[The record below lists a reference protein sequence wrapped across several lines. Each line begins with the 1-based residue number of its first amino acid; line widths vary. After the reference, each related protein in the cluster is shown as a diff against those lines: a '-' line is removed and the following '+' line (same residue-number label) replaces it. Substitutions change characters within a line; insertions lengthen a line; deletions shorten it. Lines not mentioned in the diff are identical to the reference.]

1 MKSFFGV
8 TGLVIVL
15 TGCASVRAEEPRV
28 LPAELVAGVG
38 VLNVFNDSADAQLMG
53 TLEYRFDEIDWSIR
67 PWVGLAKS
75 ERGTHFASA
84 GLLYTYRTANGLR
97 LSAGWAPTYYDR
109 GSGQNLGS
117 DLQFLSFGEIGY
129 VLKNRQI
136 VGVRFGHLSNG
147 GFSKPNP
154 GIETLELTYSLPLGR

>member
-1 MKSFFGV
+1 MKLFFGV
-8 TGLVIVL
+8 AGLAIVL
-15 TGCASVRAEEPRV
+15 TGCASVLAQESRA
-28 LPAELVAGVG
+28 LPAEIVAGAG
-38 VLNVFNDSADAQLMG
+38 LLNVFNDSADAEWLG
-53 TLEYRFDEIDWSIR
+53 TLEYRFDEVDWGIR
-67 PWVGLAKS
+67 PWVGLAQS

-109 GSGQNLGS
+109 GSGQKLGG

-136 VGVRFGHLSNG
+136 VGVRLGHLSNG

-154 GIETLELTYSLPLGR
+154 GIETLELTYSLPFGR